1 MLTVCLFAV
10 FLCSCAAEVP
20 EVIRRTTVHIAD
32 YTIVRGDEANN
43 EVLKQALNIR
53 SSICLKYNRNVIS
66 STDWDADAEGANEN
80 YEILVGVTNRP
91 ESRRAYEELQG
102 KQGYILRSDGN
113 KIVIA
118 ATSKNQL
125 EKAVNIFVFNYLD
138 NAPEGYLPKE
148 FEEVSEASERMLL
161 LNEGNEISMVLPEN
175 ASKLLIRA
183 TQTFSD
189 SFAEQ
194 YGICI
199 KNELIGKEGE
209 IILGQPEEKSA
220 LQNAQDLSE
229 EMYLVQGMKGA
240 LRICAKDDLRLV
252 AGLNAVFEVLPN
264 TVDYTLNEEPLLW
277 YDRFETLSGIWEW
290 SFPSPVGCRY
300 LGEESISSSAEVSHY
315 ENMSPENFQNWSCML
330 SSDGY
335 STVSYD
341 LDGGVSLSHAQK
353 GSLYVFYD
361 RTKRILKVMEM

>member
-1 MLTVCLFAV
+1 M
-10 FLCSCAAEVP
+10 
-20 EVIRRTTVHIAD
+20 HIAD

-53 SSICLKYNRNVIS
+53 SSICRKYNRNVIS
-66 STDWDADAEGANEN
+66 STDWDADSDGANEN

-118 ATSKNQL
+118 ATSKSQL

-148 FEEVSEASERMLL
+148 FEEVSEAPERMLL
-161 LNEGNEISMVLPEN
+161 LNESNEISMVLPEN
-175 ASKLLIRA
+175 ASKLLILA

-199 KNELIGKEGE
+199 K
-209 IILGQPEEKSA
+209 
-220 LQNAQDLSE
+220 
-229 EMYLVQGMKGA
+229 
-240 LRICAKDDLRLV
+240 
-252 AGLNAVFEVLPN
+252 
-264 TVDYTLNEEPLLW
+264 T
-277 YDRFETLSGIWEW
+277 
-290 SFPSPVGCRY
+290 
-300 LGEESISSSAEVSHY
+300 SSAAR
-315 ENMSPENFQNWSCML
+315 MAR
-330 SSDGY
+330 SSWD
-335 STVSYD
+335 SRRRKAHFKMPKTF
-341 LDGGVSLSHAQK
+341 L
-353 GSLYVFYD
+353 
-361 RTKRILKVMEM
+361 KRCIWCRE

>member
-1 MLTVCLFAV
+1 M
-10 FLCSCAAEVP
+10 
-20 EVIRRTTVHIAD
+20 HIAD

-53 SSICLKYNRNVIS
+53 SSICRKYNRNVIS
-66 STDWDADAEGANEN
+66 STDWDADSDGANEN

-118 ATSKNQL
+118 ATSKSQL
-125 EKAVNIFVFNYLD
+125 EKAANIFVFNYLD

-148 FEEVSEASERMLL
+148 FEEVSEAPERMLL
-161 LNEGNEISMVLPEN
+161 LNESNEISMVLPEN
-175 ASKLLIRA
+175 ASKLLILA

-194 YGICI
+194 YDICI
-199 KNELIGKEGE
+199 KNEFSGKDGE
-209 IILGQPEEKSA
+209 IVLGQPEEKSA

-240 LRICAKDDLRLV
+240 LRICAHDDLRLI
-252 AGLNAVFEVLPN
+252 AGLNAVFEILSN

-277 YDRFETLSGIWEW
+277 YDRFETLSGVWEW

-300 LGEESISSSAEVSHY
+300 LGEESISSSAKVSHY
-315 ENMSPENFQNWSCML
+315 ENMSPENFQNWSGML

-353 GSLYVFYD
+353 GALYVFYD
-361 RTKRILKVMEM
+361 RTKCTLRIMEA